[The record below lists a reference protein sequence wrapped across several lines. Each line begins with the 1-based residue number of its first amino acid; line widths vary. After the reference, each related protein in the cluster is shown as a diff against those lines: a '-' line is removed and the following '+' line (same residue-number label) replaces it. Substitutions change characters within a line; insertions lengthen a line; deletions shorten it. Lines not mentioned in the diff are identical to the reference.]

1 MDMIKSIE
9 DITSTKKRLS
19 IEIPAGA
26 IEDEIG
32 RTLAHIRK
40 SASFSGFRKGKAPM
54 SLVEKRYGKDA
65 EAEAI
70 EKIIPR
76 YYSDA
81 LKETD
86 LRPIGNPSLEGTLDF
101 KRNTNLGLTLT
112 VEVSPEIKDLKYDSL
127 TVTEVPVE
135 IGEAEVSG
143 MLERLRQDKASYEP
157 SDEPA
162 GDGDVIIMDY
172 HIKEDDKSFVGE
184 VYKLG
189 TELMPKEFTD
199 NLTGKKKGDKAE
211 FEARFQ
217 DDYYSKE
224 LAGQKRSFSVEVK
237 EVKKMS
243 LPDLDDELARDL
255 GFDDLATLS
264 ERVRERLEDSSK
276 STMVKMQKAEI
287 LQKLIEAHEFEAP
300 ESLVEGEVEN
310 LLAQVR
316 GRAQASGE
324 TLDEDKLRQEYTKN
338 AERNVKA
345 SLIIQAIGEKEGIEV
360 TEQEMNEK
368 VIALASSVNMSP
380 ENIVKY
386 YVSKD
391 GSLEGLRQ
399 SVFEDKAME
408 MLIGRARK
416 VKPAKTAKPGK
427 PGKDIEAK

>member
-19 IEIPAGA
+19 IEIPADA
-26 IEDEIG
+26 IEQEID

-40 SASFSGFRKGKAPM
+40 NASFSGFRKGKAPM
-54 SLVEKRYGKDA
+54 SLVQKRYGKDA
-65 EAEAI
+65 ESEAI

-81 LKETD
+81 LKESS
-86 LRPIGNPSLEGTLDF
+86 LKPIGNPSLEGTLDF

-112 VEVSPEIKDLKYDSL
+112 VEVQPEIKDLRYDSL
-127 TVTEVPVE
+127 EVTEVPVE
-135 IGEAEVSG
+135 IGDAEVEE

-157 SDEPA
+157 TEEPA
-162 GDGDVIIMDY
+162 GEGDVVIMDY
-172 HIKEDDKSFVGE
+172 HIKEDDKSFTAE

-189 TELMPKEFTD
+189 TELMPREFTD
-199 NLTGKKKGDKAE
+199 NLKGKKKGGTAD
-211 FEARFQ
+211 FEASFPEE
-217 DDYYSKE
+217 YYSKE
-224 LAGQKRSFSVEVK
+224 LAGQKRTFSVEIK

-243 LPDLDDELARDL
+243 LPGLDDELAKDL
-255 GFDDLATLS
+255 GFDDLSVLR
-264 ERVRERLEDSSK
+264 ERVRERLEESRK

-287 LQKLIEAHEFEAP
+287 LQKLVEAHEFDAP
-300 ESLVEGEVEN
+300 QSLVDGEVEN
-310 LLAQVR
+310 YLSQLR

-324 TLDEDKLRQEYTKN
+324 TIEEDQLREEYTGN

-345 SLIIQAIGEKEGIEV
+345 SLIIQGIGEKEGVEV
-360 TEQEMNEK
+360 TEQEMNDK
-368 VIALASSVNMSP
+368 VMALAASVNMNP
-380 ENIVKY
+380 ENVVKY

-399 SVFEDKAME
+399 SVFEDKVME

-416 VKPAKTAKPGK
+416 VAPAEPAKKEKG
-427 PGKDIEAK
+427 E